1 MNGTPTKLPCKMQLS
16 LSRER
21 YHVKNNLLGYH
32 VAMADDTTDQ
42 VLSGWNQARPD
53 LGVEALQVT
62 ARLSRIGPHL
72 ARRQEEVFGRFGL
85 NRGEVGLLSSLRI
98 AQPHQLSPTR
108 LARGLMLSSAGV
120 TSRIDR
126 LERRGFVRRLP
137 DPNDRRG
144 VIIELTDAGL
154 EVVDAAV
161 AANSVS
167 DRQLLE
173 RLEPDEL
180 ATLEGLLRKLLAG
193 LEIPE

>member
-1 MNGTPTKLPCKMQLS
+1 
-16 LSRER
+16 
-21 YHVKNNLLGYH
+21 
-32 VAMADDTTDQ
+32 
-42 VLSGWNQARPD
+42 
-53 LGVEALQVT
+53 
-62 ARLSRIGPHL
+62 
-72 ARRQEEVFGRFGL
+72 
-85 NRGEVGLLSSLRI
+85 LRI

-154 EVVDAAV
+154 DVVDAAV

-180 ATLEGLLRKLLAG
+180 TTLEGLLRKLLAG